1 MESMIAATLAERT
14 NGEGLQAADIWP
26 RLYDTLTVSNP
37 VPVAGRDAL
46 ITLVVAAVLVFLPG
60 IWRFSGLVVTVVH
73 ELGHGFAGLLRGRRS
88 VAISVRSDHSGQTMS
103 RGTAQSAPF
112 STFCGYP
119 APAVYGLLLVW
130 AALEQRAGLALVISG
145 ALLLVSLIFMRG
157 WLAWALSLAVV
168 ALSAVLALYTPDAW
182 LGYVVG
188 GIGVFFLLGALRGFG
203 NLTGAHARGDRSQS
217 DAAILASITRA
228 PAGVWLFL
236 MGVVILACEA
246 GAAWLLWSTLA

>member
-1 MESMIAATLAERT
+1 MESS
-14 NGEGLQAADIWP
+14 DIWQ
-26 RLYDTLTVSNP
+26 RLYETLTVSNP
-37 VPVAGRDAL
+37 VPALGREATIALVA
-46 ITLVVAAVLVFLPG
+46 AAVLVFLPG

-88 VAISVRSDHSGQTMS
+88 VAISVRGDHSGQTVS
-103 RGTAQSAPF
+103 RGTADSAPF

-119 APAVYGLLLVW
+119 APAIYGLLLVW
-130 AALEQRAGLALVISG
+130 AALEQRAGMALVISG

-157 WLAWALSLAVV
+157 WLAWLLSIAVV
-168 ALSAVLALYTPDAW
+168 GLSAWLALYTPDEW
-182 LGYVVG
+182 LGHVVA

-203 NLTGAHARGDRSQS
+203 NLTRAHARGDRSQS

-228 PAGVWLFL
+228 PAGFWLFL

-246 GAAWLLWSTLA
+246 AAVWLIWTIVV